1 MVTPIEES
9 IRKFKRLEKEFL
21 EEVEHPLEEIV
32 SRVKALEED
41 IASLPEKLSRADIEV
56 KEALSGLVLGK
67 ISRDELGKRKKNV
80 LEIQEILN
88 DAREMKVALDREMTI
103 LFKRRDEPL
112 KGSTAK
118 LTDAM
123 HEMWRAIFKKH
134 SEQFTTARSLMIECY
149 TAYRLGGGHRL
160 IRGYTFLNEIF
171 GENDPD
177 AEMESEAHRRL
188 SKLYGIVD

>member
-9 IRKFKRLEKEFL
+9 IRKFKRLEKEFV

-56 KEALSGLVLGK
+56 KEALSGLALGK

-88 DAREMKVALDREMTI
+88 DAREIKVALDREMTI
-103 LFKRRDEPL
+103 LLKRRDEPI
-112 KGSTAK
+112 KGSVAK
-118 LTDAM
+118 LTDAK

-134 SEQFTTARSLMIECY
+134 SEQFTTAGSLMIECY

-160 IRGYTFLNEIF
+160 IKGGTFLNEIF

-177 AEMESEAHRRL
+177 TEMESEAHRRL